1 MIKKRQHYVSRYYLK
16 AWTNQKEQINCLREQ
31 KNFKSNLMGVAQ
43 ENLFYEL
50 QNLNNTEINFVES
63 IINKS
68 NNQKL
73 RKLNMNWLE
82 SYTKIH
88 DIEKMF
94 EVFINKSDTIK
105 EKINIFKK
113 NFEEDCHGDI
123 EKIGHKYLDLIRNK
137 NIDFYY
143 DKNSSGRL
151 KFLHYLCVQ
160 YFRTNNI
167 KQRVINDFK
176 DEPIDMSRIYPV
188 TANIFATNLSYNLHM
203 DKTMNLF
210 LLINNTNLEFI
221 TGDQPVLNTYG
232 VYKDGELKDDEFE
245 LYYPISP
252 KLAVLISDKNINDKV
267 INISDENK
275 INEYN
280 KFIVH
285 SSYEQIFATNE
296 ETLLLYKDEVK
307 KEIQ

>member
-50 QNLNNTEINFVES
+50 QNLNDIEIKFIKS
-63 IINKS
+63 IINLS
-68 NNQKL
+68 PFEKL
-73 RKLNMNWLE
+73 RKFNINWLE
-82 SYTKIH
+82 NYTIIH
-88 DIEKMF
+88 NIEKKYK
-94 EVFINKSDTIK
+94 VFINKNNTLK
-105 EKINIFKK
+105 EEINIFKK
-113 NFEEDCHGDI
+113 NFEEDCHSNI
-123 EKIGHKYLDLIRNK
+123 EKIGYKYLDFVRNK

-143 DKNSSGRL
+143 DKNSSDRL

-167 KQRVINDFK
+167 KQRVIKGFK
-176 DEPIDMSRIYPV
+176 DESIDMSKIYPV

-252 KLAVLISDKNINDKV
+252 KLAVLISDKNINNKV